1 MESKMK
7 TEMDILPVISKKQIA
22 VGSEQRNL
30 YCPVCGCINTH
41 VEAPYLKVGD
51 NWHGNGE
58 LAITPLWSE
67 CGSKWEV
74 CIGFHKGD
82 APIFV
87 RIIEACK

>member
-1 MESKMK
+1 MNKEL
-7 TEMDILPVISKKQIA
+7 DILPVISKDQIA
-22 VGSEQRNL
+22 GGSGQRNL

-41 VEAPYLKVGD
+41 LEPPYLKVGD
-51 NWHGNGE
+51 KWQGNGE

-87 RIIEACK
+87 RVLKSCKES